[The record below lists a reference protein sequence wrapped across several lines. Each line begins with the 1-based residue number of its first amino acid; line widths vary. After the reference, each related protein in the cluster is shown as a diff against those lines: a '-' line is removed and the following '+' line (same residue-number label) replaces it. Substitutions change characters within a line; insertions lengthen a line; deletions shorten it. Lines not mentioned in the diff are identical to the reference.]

1 MASLVE
7 TLDGRER
14 FSTIPQLLVWIVF
27 KDDNIILAA
36 YFSQLFPTF
45 KRESLAS
52 WVLEGGNDIY
62 KFGMHLLYFLFY
74 IFEYHAT
81 VVTLNTDAPSLEHL
95 EDLHTVDKGGR
106 FHQNNVTGVDIDLTE
121 QVHGFKTT
129 VNDDDLVKL
138 CLQPLRFEQN
148 VCDVFSEVGY
158 AENGAI
164 L

>member
-62 KFGMHLLYFLFY
+62 KFGMQLLYFLFY
-74 IFEYHAT
+74 IFEMFQARC
-81 VVTLNTDAPSLEHL
+81 V
-95 EDLHTVDKGGR
+95 
-106 FHQNNVTGVDIDLTE
+106 GVE
-121 QVHGFKTT
+121 CASSHHGVHGGSHRAF
-129 VNDDDLVKL
+129 
-138 CLQPLRFEQN
+138 
-148 VCDVFSEVGY
+148 
-158 AENGAI
+158 
-164 L
+164 